1 MEMDSLKEIKRPYKK
16 KGKGIS
22 KRLKKAGKHLESLE
36 LLWLMKYK
44 LAMLN
49 MDSKLHPED

>member
-1 MEMDSLKEIKRPYKK
+1 MDSLKGKDVKSTYKE
-16 KGKGIS
+16 KGKRVS
-22 KRLKKAGKHLESLE
+22 KRLKKDGKHLESLE

>member
-1 MEMDSLKEIKRPYKK
+1 MDSLKGKGVKSTYKE
-16 KGKGIS
+16 KGKRVS
-22 KRLKKAGKHLESLE
+22 KRLKKDSKHLESLQ

>member
-1 MEMDSLKEIKRPYKK
+1 MDSLKQIKRRYKK
-16 KGKGIS
+16 KGKGVS
-22 KRLKKAGKHLESLE
+22 KRNTQQSLE

>member
-1 MEMDSLKEIKRPYKK
+1 MDSLKGIKSTYKE
-16 KGKGIS
+16 KGKRVS
-22 KRLKKAGKHLESLE
+22 KRLKKDGKHLESLE

-44 LAMLN
+44 LTMVN